1 MANAA
6 DHAAFY
12 LCLARAFLPP
22 QEPAAYDA
30 IKLHLAD
37 DLDELAG
44 SLGVRA
50 GDALRELRRAVEA
63 VPGQPALLQLYSRL
77 FLAPPAPVRVNT
89 GAYLDGAVAGAS
101 VTALEACYRGCG
113 VERAER
119 FHDLADH
126 VAVQLE
132 FVSLLFARA
141 AERDSAAGSSEP
153 AMAAGDFLASFVRQW
168 LPAFCADLE
177 EATRTEQIPANPYL
191 HLARIL
197 RAAVAQHAP
206 PAAASAPAS
215 AHPARG

>member
-1 MANAA
+1 MANPA

-44 SLGVRA
+44 LLGVRA
-50 GDALRELRRAVEA
+50 GDALHELRGAIEA
-63 VPGQPALLQLYSRL
+63 VPDRLALLQLYSRL

-141 AERDSAAGSSEP
+141 AERDSAAASVEP
-153 AMAAGDFLASFVRQW
+153 AMAPGDFLASFVRHW

-177 EATRTEQIPANPYL
+177 EATRAERIPANPYL

-197 RAAVAQHAP
+197 HAAVAQQTP
-206 PAAASAPAS
+206 LVSTPAPAS
-215 AHPARG
+215 AQPARR